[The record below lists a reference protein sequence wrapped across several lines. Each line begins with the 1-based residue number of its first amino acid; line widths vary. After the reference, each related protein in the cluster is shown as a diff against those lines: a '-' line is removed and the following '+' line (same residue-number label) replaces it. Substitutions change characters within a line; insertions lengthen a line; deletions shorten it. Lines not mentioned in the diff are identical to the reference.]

1 MMKDSEKRWKED
13 SAERMTELAALLESL
28 DDFSLAHQE
37 EVVMKWIEDK
47 GYHLGN
53 IMNAFRLTLVGEGK
67 GPHMFDISAV
77 LGKEETVTRMRRA
90 VEALK

>member
-1 MMKDSEKRWKED
+1 MVILQFILQYIVERVNDS
-13 SAERMTELAALLESL
+13 
-28 DDFSLAHQE
+28 
-37 EVVMKWIEDK
+37 
-47 GYHLGN
+47 LGACVQN
-53 IMNAFRLTLVGEGK
+53 LGEGK